1 MRVNI
6 QWFPG
11 HMAKARREVQEKL
24 KFVDI
29 VYEILDARVPISSR
43 NPMLD
48 KILQQKPRL
57 LLMNKGDLADSK
69 QLKKW
74 RTYFKEQ
81 GYHSLIINAL
91 QNTSVGKIISE
102 SKIILRKKLER
113 DKMRGLKSRAI
124 RVMIIGIPN
133 VGKSTLMNRLIG
145 QKKAQVGNRP
155 GVTKAQ
161 QWIRLNSD
169 LELLDTPG
177 ILWPKFED
185 EEVGKKLALT
195 GAIKDQLFQ
204 ADDIALFGLAFFVN
218 HFPKR
223 VIDRYSLTEADL
235 SLSTVDLLLLI
246 SQKRGFKDDYE
257 RTSQMIIQE
266 IRTGKMGP
274 YTLDYIPAKQKKLK
288 L

>member
-1 MRVNI
+1 MSVNI

-11 HMAKARREVQEKL
+11 HMAKARVKIQEKL

-29 VYEILDARVPISSR
+29 VYEMLDARLPISSR

-57 LLMNKGDLADSK
+57 LLINKSDLGDCV

-74 RTYFKEQ
+74 RGHFKEQ
-81 GYHSLIINAL
+81 GYDSLTINAK
-91 QNTSVGKIISE
+91 QNTSVKKIISE
-102 SKIILRKKLER
+102 SKVVLKEKLKRNEA
-113 DKMRGLKSRAI
+113 RGLKPQAI
-124 RVMIIGIPN
+124 RAMIIGIPN
-133 VGKSTLMNRLIG
+133 VGKSTLMNRLVG
-145 QKKAQVGNRP
+145 QKKAQVGNKP
-155 GVTKAQ
+155 GVTKGQ

-169 LELLDTPG
+169 LKLLDTPG

-195 GAIKDQLFQ
+195 GAIKDQLLD

-223 VIDRYSLTEADL
+223 VMERYSLTDNDL

-257 RTSQMIIQE
+257 RASLMIIQE
-266 IRTGKMGP
+266 IRVGKLGP
-274 YTLDYIPAKQKKLK
+274 YTLDLIGGDLNI
-288 L
+288 

>member
-1 MRVNI
+1 MSVNI

-29 VYEILDARVPISSR
+29 VYEMLDARLPISSR
-43 NPMLD
+43 NPMLN

-57 LLMNKGDLADSK
+57 ILINKGDSGDRE

-74 RTYFKEQ
+74 RAYFKAQ

-102 SKIILRKKLER
+102 SKVILKKKLER
-113 DKMRGLKSRAI
+113 DKTRGLKSRAI

-133 VGKSTLMNRLIG
+133 VGKSTLINRIIG
-145 QKKAQVGNRP
+145 QKKAQVENRP

-185 EEVGKKLALT
+185 EEIGKKLALT
-195 GAIKDQLFQ
+195 GAIKDQLLH
-204 ADDIALFGLAFFVN
+204 ANDIALFGLAFFVN

-223 VIDRYSLTEADL
+223 LIKRYSLTEADL
-235 SLSTVDLLLLI
+235 SLPTVDLLLLI
-246 SQKRGFKDDYE
+246 SRKRGFKDDYE
-257 RTSQMIIQE
+257 RASQMIVQE

-274 YTLDYIPAKQKKLK
+274 YTLDLFY
-288 L
+288 